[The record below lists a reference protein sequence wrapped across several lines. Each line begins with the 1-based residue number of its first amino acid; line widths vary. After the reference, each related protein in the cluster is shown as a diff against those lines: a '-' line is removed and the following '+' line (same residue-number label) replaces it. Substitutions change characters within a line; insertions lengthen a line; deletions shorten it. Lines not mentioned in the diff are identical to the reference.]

1 MNTDTYPATQAHDLT
16 AELAK
21 GLPAA
26 IGALLAG
33 LTLNQWLSL
42 AVLVYTVLQV
52 FYLMR
57 KWYRE
62 EVTWLRKREADD
74 E

>member
-1 MNTDTYPATQAHDLT
+1 MSTDAYATQTHDLT

-26 IGALLAG
+26 IGAMLAA

-42 AVLVYTVLQV
+42 TVLVYTVLQV
-52 FYLMR
+52 LYLMR

-62 EVTWLRKREADD
+62 EVTWMRKREADD